1 MVNVTED
8 QLELEVEKT
17 KLEDILPTVLTDV
30 LNDKEKLS
38 EVDDILNN
46 KYKIPRGTVNELI
59 ANFDSVNRLSDVE
72 ISVLTKVLFEVTKDS
87 RINPSNF
94 YNQKEINKAL
104 KYKGQDR
111 EPLYPIV
118 LRNVSASPDG
128 TEFSVCM
135 TLQDI
140 ARSYTN
146 KIWTYNFNAQRL
158 SKKKLLKTGK
168 ISEKIDIKPKSVKEI
183 RELMKSGRYKADA
196 IFLNVLVDGE
206 DSIEYDQDEMTLTI
220 NEGTTVNLIDGAHR
234 TEAAIQEVEENPD
247 TQGFLW
253 VIIKHYPL
261 SDSQFMLG
269 QVNKKNAFDK
279 TLIKHYMGEDFSAQI
294 TKDLMLLPELKNK
307 ISIKTTID
315 KNLNYFTNYAILSEA
330 IESIFNPTSTKERY
344 DYSEALKKFFGYF
357 VSSYSKEL
365 TKNYKEL
372 SKVSYFTHHNTFV
385 VFVVVA
391 KALYDKYNGI
401 NFPVSEI
408 TRIIDAIDFSKSESS
423 EYNQLMTTQ
432 GKVNSNQV
440 KRSIRKFAEDKVSE
454 LLK

>member
-1 MVNVTED
+1 MSNKVED
-8 QLELEVEKT
+8 QLELEIEKP
-17 KLEDILPTVLTDV
+17 KLEVVLPIVLTNV
-30 LNDKEKLS
+30 LNDKEKLN
-38 EVDDILNN
+38 EVDGILINN
-46 KYKIPRGTVNELI
+46 YKIPRGTVNELI
-59 ANFDSVNRLSDVE
+59 ANFDSINQLSEVE
-72 ISVLTKVLFEVTKDS
+72 VSVLTKVLFDVTKDS
-87 RINPSNF
+87 RINPTNF

-111 EPLYPIV
+111 EPLYPMV
-118 LRNVSASPDG
+118 LRNVSVSPDG

-140 ARSYTN
+140 ARSYIK

-158 SKKKLLKTGK
+158 SKKKMLKGGK
-168 ISEKIDIKPKSVKEI
+168 ISEKIDIKAKSVKEI
-183 RELMKSGRYKADA
+183 RDLMKNGKYKADA
-196 IFLNVLVDGE
+196 IFLNVLVDGN
-206 DSIEYDQDEMTLTI
+206 DNIEYDADEMTLTI
-220 NEGTTVNLIDGAHR
+220 HEGTVVNLIDGMHR

-253 VIIKHYPL
+253 VIIKHYPI

-294 TKDLMLLPELKNK
+294 TKDLMYLPELKNK

-330 IESIFNPTSTKERY
+330 IESIFSPQNSKDRY
-344 DYSEALKKFFGYF
+344 DYLEVLKKYF
-357 VSSYSKEL
+357 SYMISHYSNQL
-365 TKNYKEL
+365 TKDYKIL
-372 SKVSYFTHHNTFV
+372 SKSSWFTHHNIYV
-385 VFVVVA
+385 GHIA
-391 KALYDKYNGI
+391 ISKALYDKYGKD
-401 NFPVSEI
+401 FPVDMI
-408 TRIIDAIDFSKSESS
+408 PKIIDSIDLSKNDNSEFNLLMSS
-423 EYNQLMTTQ
+423 Q

-440 KRSIRKFAEDKVSE
+440 KRSIRKFFEDKVTE

>member
-1 MVNVTED
+1 MVNNTED
-8 QLELEVEKT
+8 QLELEIEKPQ
-17 KLEDILPTVLTDV
+17 LEEILPIILTNV

-38 EVDDILNN
+38 EVDEILID

-59 ANFDSVNRLSDVE
+59 ANFDSISKLSDVE
-72 ISVLTKVLFEVTKDS
+72 TSVLTKTLFEVTKDS
-87 RINPSNF
+87 RINPTNF
-94 YNQKEINKAL
+94 FSQKEINKML

-111 EPLYPIV
+111 DPLYPVV
-118 LRNVSASPDG
+118 LRKVSTSPDF

-135 TLQDI
+135 TLQEI
-140 ARSYTN
+140 ARSYTQ

-158 SKKKLLKTGK
+158 SKRKMLKGG

-183 RELMKSGRYKADA
+183 RGLMKSGKYKADA
-196 IFLNVLVDGE
+196 IFLNVLVNGN
-206 DSIEYDQDEMTLTI
+206 DSIEYDEDEMTLTI
-220 NEGTTVNLIDGAHR
+220 NEGTIINLIDGMHR

-330 IESIFNPTSTKERY
+330 IDSIFAPSTTKERY
-344 DYSEALKKFFGYF
+344 DYSEGLKKFFGYF
-357 VSSYSKEL
+357 VSTYSKEL
-365 TKNYKEL
+365 TKDYKEL
-372 SKVSYFTHHNTFV
+372 SKTSWFTHHNSFV
-385 VFVVVA
+385 LFVVVA
-391 KALYDKYNGI
+391 KVLYDKYNGV

-423 EYNQLMTTQ
+423 EYNQLLSTQ

-440 KRSIRKFAEDKVSE
+440 KRSIRKFAEDKVGE